1 MILTRARSRPYIG
14 MAYIVTACVVMAY
27 IVMVCIV
34 MACIVMACIGMA
46 CVVTAC
52 KVMTYIVMACVVMAC
67 IFMASCA
74 GSPNSS
80 DLSSIE
86 TRMFRCTT
94 ARTFRTKNKKRGAQN
109 SGARL
114 IRWCHCE
121 RHVRLGRSTRTSALY
136 RHCRRHVPC
145 AGMGVPVLKI
155 TASQRWSF

>member
-1 MILTRARSRPYIG
+1 
-14 MAYIVTACVVMAY
+14 
-27 IVMVCIV
+27 MVCIV

-67 IFMASCA
+67 VFMASCA

-114 IRWCHCE
+114 IRWCHRRETCATWE
-121 RHVRLGRSTRTSALY
+121 IYKHIGSISALPTACPLCGY
-136 RHCRRHVPC
+136 GRASTQNHRLAEMVILSTGMPIPAQRTRRRRCRDR
-145 AGMGVPVLKI
+145 AGI
-155 TASQRWSF
+155 WCFTA

>member
-1 MILTRARSRPYIG
+1 

-27 IVMVCIV
+27 IVMACMV

-94 ARTFRTKNKKRGAQN
+94 ARTFRTKKQKKG
-109 SGARL
+109 GTK
-114 IRWCHCE
+114 
-121 RHVRLGRSTRTSALY
+121 LGSTTD
-136 RHCRRHVPC
+136 
-145 AGMGVPVLKI
+145 PVVSP
-155 TASQRWSF
+155 A